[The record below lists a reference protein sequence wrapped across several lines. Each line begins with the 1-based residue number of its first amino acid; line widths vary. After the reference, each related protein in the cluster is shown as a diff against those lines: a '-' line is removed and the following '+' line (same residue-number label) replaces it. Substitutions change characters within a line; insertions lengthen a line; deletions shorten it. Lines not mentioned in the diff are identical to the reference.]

1 MVLFFVFFFV
11 FFFAISNCDYS
22 QEVSASSPIAQRT
35 RRFTL
40 KPARSLCNAIT
51 DFIFFLYYFLGDGS
65 QIHKTKSS
73 LLGLGISSSRVSSS
87 LLFGDWRAAILARAS
102 ASALGAVGVG
112 LHLLGWLGLTVVE
125 LLRAS
130 ATHLAGDRW
139 LGGGILGRSSGTLQ
153 FGTDDS

>member
-1 MVLFFVFFFV
+1 MVLFFRF